1 MDPCIGPG
9 PNRWCRPL
17 RPPHPRLA
25 AAPSPASGR
34 YFPINGEE
42 LPPLNGEEL
51 PPLNGEEL
59 PPLNGEELPP
69 PHERGGVPCLTP
81 DGVEVELSP
90 ADRLKPE
97 LVEDRRRH
105 RAAPHGNPRSARFAR
120 HVESHRHH
128 CAVHAA
134 AAKLPPHRAAVDD
147 RAVRRVKR

>member
-1 MDPCIGPG
+1 MDPCIGPR
-9 PNRWCRPL
+9 PNRWCRRL
-17 RPPHPRLA
+17 RPPHPRPA
-25 AAPSPASGR
+25 PAPSPACGR
-34 YFPINGEE
+34 YFPI
-42 LPPLNGEEL
+42 
-51 PPLNGEEL
+51 NGEEL

-97 LVEDRRRH
+97 LVQDRRRH

-134 AAKLPPHRAAVDD
+134 AAKLLPHRAAV
-147 RAVRRVKR
+147 